1 MATAR
6 QRQRTRDKR
15 RRHMDKVSGR
25 KAARSVIHRSDSAEV
40 IVFPHQK
47 AAKRFMAS
55 AAEVATSME
64 IAAAADR
71 GDCRTVHA
79 GLAVESFGPGK
90 SVDDMTKG
98 ELLAY
103 ADVIHV
109 KVSKWWTR
117 GRMIEALKMATA
129 D

>member
-15 RRHMDKVSGR
+15 RRHEDKVSG
-25 KAARSVIHRSDSAEV
+25 KTAARKVAARQNEV
-40 IVFPHQK
+40 IVLTPQRVRGHR
-47 AAKRFMAS
+47 ATIVTHD
-55 AAEVATSME
+55 EVATSMRT
-64 IAAAADR
+64 AAAAEQ

-79 GLAVESFGPGK
+79 GLAVESFEPSK

-117 GRMIEALKMATA
+117 GKMIDTLKEATS
-129 D
+129 